1 MWLMNNIFL
10 ETWWQWLCCFD
21 LCHFKALW
29 SDYSS
34 KYWRFT
40 LACCF
45 AMWKSIARNKR
56 PQTERFCWKSTH
68 RKSWTY
74 CWRMFCSQWR
84 KEIQSLACR
93 WRVFYRFHFYSFFIK
108 LLFLF
113 LFLFFILSF
122 SCMCMIFLPLY
133 YCYLMY
139 LKKRIACAR
148 SIGDADYKDFF
159 LPPEEQA
166 LCCIPD
172 IYTLQINEVY
182 SILFFYYLFS
192 LSLFY
197 QTFFRHCLIV
207 CSICNDF
214 VSFRCWVWYSHVFV
228 LFAATVFGT

>member
-1 MWLMNNIFL
+1 MISTKLSMPLLMWLMNNIFL
-10 ETWWQWLCCFD
+10 ETWQQWLCCFD
-21 LCHFKALW
+21 LCHFKTLW

-74 CWRMFCSQWR
+74 CWRMFRSQRR

-93 WRVFYRFHFYSFFIK
+93 WRVFCRFYFYRFIVK
-108 LLFLF
+108 LLFI
-113 LFLFFILSF
+113 FILSF

-139 LKKRIACAR
+139 LKKELRVRGRLEMRITKISFC
-148 SIGDADYKDFF
+148 
-159 LPPEEQA
+159 LPKNRR
-166 LCCIPD
+166 CVV
-172 IYTLQINEVY
+172 YQIFTHCKSMKY
-182 SILFFYYLFS
+182 ILFYFSAIYSLCYCFIRLFC
-192 LSLFY
+192 
-197 QTFFRHCLIV
+197 RCLIV
-207 CSICNDF
+207 
-214 VSFRCWVWYSHVFV
+214 
-228 LFAATVFGT
+228 